1 MNSKKKKTQVIILDT
16 SAILSG
22 KPLDFENNKM
32 ITTVGVSNELKP
44 GGKDFRN
51 FEFLK
56 NKGLVIESPEQKS
69 RDIITKLSRETGD
82 FDRLSKTDKDI
93 LALAYEYKINNYDII
108 IISDDYSIQ
117 NIANYLK
124 IRYIGLNLKVITKR
138 FKWICCCR
146 GCGKKFKDNINICP
160 ICGAE
165 IKKIISKKND
175 LNKM

>member
-1 MNSKKKKTQVIILDT
+1 MYSEKTKIQIIILDT

-22 KPLDFENNKM
+22 KPLDFENNRM

-44 GGKDFRN
+44 GGKDYRN

-56 NKGLVIESPEQKS
+56 NKGLNIESPQQKS
-69 RDIITKLSRETGD
+69 KDSIIKLSKETGD
-82 FDRLSKTDKDI
+82 FDKLSKTDKEI
-93 LALAYEYKINNYDII
+93 LALAYEYKIKNYDLI

-117 NIANYLK
+117 NIANFLK
-124 IRYIGLNLKVITKR
+124 IKCIGANQNGITKR
-138 FKWICCCR
+138 FKWFYCCS

-165 IKKIISKKND
+165 IKKIILKKKN
-175 LNKM
+175 LNKT

>member
-1 MNSKKKKTQVIILDT
+1 MYPEKKKTQIVILDT

-22 KPLDFENNKM
+22 KSLDFDNNKM

-56 NKGLVIESPEQKS
+56 NKGLIIESPEQKS
-69 RDIITKLSRETGD
+69 KDIITKLSRETGD
-82 FDRLSKTDKDI
+82 FDRLSKTDKEI
-93 LALAYEYKINNYDII
+93 LALAYEYTINGYDSV

-117 NIANYLK
+117 NIANNLK
-124 IRYIGLNLKVITKR
+124 IKCIGANLNGITKR
-138 FKWICCCR
+138 FKWDSCCR

-165 IKKIISKKND
+165 IKKIISKKNS